1 MCALTPVPRQTGPP
15 WNATNTKYFYGG
27 WLSAFAPTPG
37 LWLPVSYYGRKESEL
52 VLVRAL
58 ENWFQATKATSRQE
72 FDRILVCPT
81 PAAAKRAGRQT
92 ELRPDWEDIKFDVMV
107 FGQGGKFTLEPYRA
121 GLLLTHPRPLAEDSP
136 TDFVWGCRDPEG
148 GHGGENLLGVAL
160 MQVRAELAAGVQA
173 RLAALS
179 PGR

>member
-1 MCALTPVPRQTGPP
+1 MIRSRPIRVGAHGTSADRAREPRS
-15 WNATNTKYFYGG
+15 
-27 WLSAFAPTPG
+27 SAFAPTPG
-37 LWLPVSYYGRKESEL
+37 LWLPVSYYERKESEL

-72 FDRILVCPT
+72 FDRILACPT

-121 GLLLTHPRPLAEDSP
+121 GLLLTHPRPLA
-136 TDFVWGCRDPEG
+136 
-148 GHGGENLLGVAL
+148 GEF
-160 MQVRAELAAGVQA
+160 
-173 RLAALS
+173 S
-179 PGR
+179 D